1 MAAIPVQVHHG
12 DLDRQGAAG
21 LNAFEDEVRAV
32 ASAASPPGIW
42 ETHSEY

>member
-1 MAAIPVQVHHG
+1 MAAILVQVHHG